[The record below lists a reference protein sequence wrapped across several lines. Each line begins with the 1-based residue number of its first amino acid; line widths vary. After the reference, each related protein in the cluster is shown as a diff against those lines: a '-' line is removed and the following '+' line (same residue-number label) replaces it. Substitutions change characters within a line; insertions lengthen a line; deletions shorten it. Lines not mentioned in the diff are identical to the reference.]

1 MSFNQKHWKGKSKN
15 KKGRDKGMDWSL
27 TRALKTNEYGTSAF
41 HDAAQ
46 NGEFEFCEK
55 IMCQMIENNVS
66 DKNPISESDNETP
79 LHNAALNGHFRI
91 CKLIMDNVENKCPIA
106 KDGKIPLHWA
116 ARQGHAETCELIL
129 QNITKDEA
137 NIQFYKC
144 YICKLEVS
152 MQPCP
157 KTAFENHFVS
167 EHGGKKPRGMTP
179 YEYACYKSNPKECR
193 DIFRKYLKISE
204 TAERTSDKIAFVQK
218 WEQNGLIETENQ
230 VCTD

>member
-1 MSFNQKHWKGKSKN
+1 
-15 KKGRDKGMDWSL
+15 
-27 TRALKTNEYGTSAF
+27 
-41 HDAAQ
+41 
-46 NGEFEFCEK
+46 
-55 IMCQMIENNVS
+55 
-66 DKNPISESDNETP
+66 
-79 LHNAALNGHFRI
+79 
-91 CKLIMDNVENKCPIA
+91 
-106 KDGKIPLHWA
+106 
-116 ARQGHAETCELIL
+116 
-129 QNITKDEA
+129 
-137 NIQFYKC
+137 
-144 YICKLEVS
+144 